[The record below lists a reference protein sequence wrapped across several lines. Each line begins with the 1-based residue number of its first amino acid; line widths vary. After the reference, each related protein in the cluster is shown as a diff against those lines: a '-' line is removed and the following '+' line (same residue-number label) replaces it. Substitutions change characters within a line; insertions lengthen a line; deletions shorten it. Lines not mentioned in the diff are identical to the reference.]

1 VLDGVI
7 VDVIVCEKEVD
18 NELESVKEF
27 VWGIVRLLEGVTVV
41 LSLCV
46 GDGTRLDVSDMDREG
61 ERGAVKV
68 LGGVIVGVMVREE
81 ELDNELDPVK
91 EFVRLLDTVG
101 DTDEEFDSGD
111 VRLLEGVTVSLSL
124 CVGDGKRL
132 DVSDMDKVGECD
144 SVLLRVILGD
154 DVWER
159 EGE

>member
-1 VLDGVI
+1 
-7 VDVIVCEKEVD
+7 
-18 NELESVKEF
+18 
-27 VWGIVRLLEGVTVV
+27 
-41 LSLCV
+41 
-46 GDGTRLDVSDMDREG
+46 M
-61 ERGAVKV
+61 V

-144 SVLLRVILGD
+144 IVLLRVILGD